1 MSEPVRVV
9 FVCWGNICRSPMAE
23 RVAEGWLDRAGIT
36 DVELTSA
43 GVSAEES
50 GNPIDRRARQW
61 LGEAG
66 YRAGEHRAH
75 RITAE
80 EIDRAD
86 LVIAMEDIHI
96 DRMLRM
102 RPRRTDHVH
111 LLTHFDPAAVPGS
124 GVPDPWYGDHSGF
137 GDTLASIEA
146 AMPNLL
152 AEIERLRG
160 LEPAAS
166 VEEWPHAHPRG

>member
-1 MSEPVRVV
+1 MSEQVRVI

-23 RVAEGWLDRAGIT
+23 RVAEGWLEKAGIT

-43 GVSAEES
+43 GVSSEES

-61 LGEAG
+61 LTEAG
-66 YRAGEHRAH
+66 YRADNHRAH
-75 RITAE
+75 RITAD
-80 EIDRAD
+80 EIDGAD

-96 DRMLRM
+96 DRIHRLK
-102 RPRRTDHVH
+102 PSRTDHIH
-111 LLTHFDPAAVPGS
+111 LLTHFDPDATPGA

-137 GDTLASIEA
+137 GDTLASLEA

-152 AEIERLRG
+152 DEIQRLRS
-160 LEPAAS
+160 EAPVAS
-166 VEEWPHAHPRG
+166 MEE